1 MSKLIISLLTAAGI
15 AFAGA
20 AGAADKTTMSRD
32 AYKADKDK
40 IEAQHKTDRA
50 QCSSLS
56 GNAKDVCQAEAKGK
70 EKVAKA
76 ELEANY
82 KNTDKARNDAR
93 VAKADAVYDVAK
105 EKCDDM
111 AGNQKDVCV
120 KEAKAAHTKSKADAK
135 VANVSNKAT
144 QAWPRHPAIRPPVA
158 LRAIYW
164 TRERLEQGRPS
175 ERREAGG
182 RAQGR
187 AGRYSRRAVQGR
199 SREMRCDERREEGC
213 LRQAGEGSIRQDL
226 TPQR

>member
-135 VANVSNKAT
+135 VANVSNKAA
-144 QAWPRHPAIRPPVA
+144 QASAEKQADARKDA
-158 LRAIYW
+158 
-164 TRERLEQGRPS
+164 
-175 ERREAGG
+175 REAT
-182 RAQGR
+182 RDAQHTV
-187 AGRYSRRAVQGR
+187 AVAK
-199 SREMRCDERREEGC
+199 CDTISGARKDAC
-213 LRQAGEGSIRQDL
+213 VKQAKVQFGK
-226 TPQR
+226 T